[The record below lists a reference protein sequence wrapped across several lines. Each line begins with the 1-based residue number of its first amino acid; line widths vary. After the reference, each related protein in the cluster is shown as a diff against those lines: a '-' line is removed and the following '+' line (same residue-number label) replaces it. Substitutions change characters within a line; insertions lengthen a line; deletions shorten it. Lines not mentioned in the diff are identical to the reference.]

1 MPSTPIILIRLPPWV
16 PGFLATTPQVCTGDD
31 QAMGLAIALGR
42 ENSQRGTGGPFG
54 ALVLESASG
63 RLIAAGLNLVVG
75 SHCSIAHAEL
85 VALSVAQQHL
95 GDDDLAAAVPGG
107 CTLVSSAEPCAMCM
121 GAIPW
126 SGVTRLVCGARDADV
141 RQAGFD
147 EGDKPA
153 DWVEAY
159 RRRGIAVTRDCRRS
173 QAQAALLEYAAAG
186 GRIYGPGWH

>member
-1 MPSTPIILIRLPPWV
+1 MTIRQWGSPSPW
-16 PGFLATTPQVCTGDD
+16 G
-31 QAMGLAIALGR
+31 GR
-42 ENSQRGTGGPFG
+42 NRRRGTGGPFG
-54 ALVLESASG
+54 ALVLESASR

-85 VALSVAQQHL
+85 VALSVAQQQL
-95 GDDDLAAAVPGG
+95 RDDDLAAAVPGG

-173 QAQAALLEYAAAG
+173 QARALLLEYTAAG
-186 GRIYGPGWH
+186 GRIYGPGRH